1 MISPRMRHTRRLAA
15 AAALLT
21 TATLMAPGTAAA
33 AQDPVLDRQAL
44 QQSLD
49 AAHKAG
55 MYGMLST
62 VRDGNRTWQGATGVA
77 DVTTERPMHPR
88 MTHRVG
94 SISKTFAS
102 VAVLQQVASGTIEL
116 DAPIGRYLPD
126 LVSSERGEKITVRM
140 LLNHTSHIADYLAPA
155 FPSLLEGKTGSLD
168 EHRFRKIKPAELV
181 KMGLE
186 GTPTGEP
193 GATPGSYSN
202 TNYVII
208 GLLLEKVT
216 GENAERHI
224 TRNVI
229 RKAGLRHT
237 SYPRTPRIP
246 GAHSK
251 AYESW
256 YGLIDPPRDYSVYD
270 MSFVRTAGDVVS
282 TMDDL
287 NRFYRELLRGRL
299 VGAKQLAEMQ
309 KTVPV
314 NAGGG
319 YLLYGLGLY
328 AADLPCGRFWGHD
341 GAVFGMGAQSLSSP
355 DGKRQISFGMNLM
368 KYQRVGD
375 DGQLEPSEIDN
386 AMGNHLVLAL
396 CGKGGATAKS
406 EQKPFVPFPTGRTTV
421 KR

>member
-33 AQDPVLDRQAL
+33 AQDPALDRQAL

-77 DVTTERPMHPR
+77 DVTTKRPMNPR

-102 VAVLQQVASGTIEL
+102 VAVLRQVERGTIEL
-116 DAPIGRYLPD
+116 DAAIGRYLPG
-126 LVSSERGEKITVRM
+126 LVPGERGEQITVRM
-140 LLNHTSHIADYLAPA
+140 LLNHTSHIADYFAPA
-155 FPSLLEGKTGSLD
+155 FPSLLEGRTDSLD
-168 EHRFRKIKPAELV
+168 EHRFRSIKPAELV
-181 KMGLE
+181 RMGLE

-202 TNYVII
+202 TNYVLI

-216 GENAERHI
+216 GESAERHI

-270 MSFVRTAGDVVS
+270 MSYVRTAGDVVS

-299 VGAKQLAEMQ
+299 IGAEQLAEMQ

-314 NAGGG
+314 SVGGG
-319 YLLYGLGLY
+319 YLIYGLGLY

-355 DGKRQISFGMNLM
+355 DGNRQISFGMNLM
-368 KYQRVGD
+368 KYQKIGD
-375 DGQLEPSEIDN
+375 DGQLEPSEIDT
-386 AMGNHLVLAL
+386 AMANHLLFAL

-406 EQKPFVPFPTGRTTV
+406 EKKPFVPLPTSRMAV